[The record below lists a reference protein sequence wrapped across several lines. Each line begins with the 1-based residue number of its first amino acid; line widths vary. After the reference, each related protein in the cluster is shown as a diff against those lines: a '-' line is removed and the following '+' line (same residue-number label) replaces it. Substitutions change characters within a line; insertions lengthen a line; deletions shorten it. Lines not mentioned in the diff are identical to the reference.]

1 MQPRIPVAFV
11 PCRDYDGPALSP
23 AAGPEHSRALS
34 LAEAV
39 DEAFALA
46 GYTPAR
52 GERVLVKPNLLRA
65 DALSC
70 TSPQVAR
77 AVCQWLL
84 DRGAA
89 VSVGDSPGFGSAAGV
104 ARRIGLT
111 GALADLRAADGR
123 PIVPVPLD
131 KAVTRHIPGLG
142 PVKLSRRALEA
153 DSILSLPRLKA
164 HCQAGVTGAAKNLF
178 GCVCGTHKA
187 IIHMKHGDN
196 GPDNNDFCRYIAG
209 LTNLLPPQA
218 ALVDAVTC
226 MHVTGPSRGQP
237 YHLGLIAASTSCAAV
252 DTALY
257 GLLGLDPDY
266 PPLWRALRELNVPGA
281 FPQDIVLRGAPPE
294 SFDAAGFITPHP
306 LLAQSFRP
314 WRLCLSAFRRFWARL
329 SV

>member
-11 PCRDYDGPALSP
+11 PCPDYDAPAPSP
-23 AAGPEHSRALS
+23 AAGPERPCALS

-65 DALSC
+65 DALTC
-70 TSPQVAR
+70 TSPQVAK

-84 DRGAA
+84 DRGVA
-89 VSVGDSPGFGSAAGV
+89 VSIGDSSAFGGAAGV

-111 GALADLRAADGR
+111 EALAGLRSAGGR
-123 PIVPVPLD
+123 PLVPMSLD

-142 PVKLSRRALEA
+142 AVKLSRHALEA

-164 HCQAGVTGAAKNLF
+164 HSQAGVTGAAKNLF

-209 LTNLLPPQA
+209 LTTLLPPQA
-218 ALVDAVTC
+218 ALVDAITC

-237 YHLGLIAASTSCAAV
+237 YHLGLIAASASCAAV

-257 GLLGLDPDY
+257 GLLGLDPEY
-266 PPLWRALRELNVPGA
+266 PPLWRALRELKIPGA
-281 FPQDIVLRGAPPE
+281 FPQDIVMRGALPE
-294 SFDAAGFITPHP
+294 AFAAAGFITPFP
-306 LLAQSFRP
+306 LLGQSFRP
-314 WRLCLSAFRRFWARL
+314 WRFCLSAAKRFWARL
-329 SV
+329 KT

>member
-1 MQPRIPVAFV
+1 MPSRIPVAFV
-11 PCRDYDGPALSP
+11 PCQDYDDSAPSP
-23 AAGPEHSRALS
+23 AAGPRGSRALS

-39 DEAFALA
+39 DRAFGLT
-46 GYTPAR
+46 GYAPAP

-65 DALSC
+65 DPLSC

-111 GALADLRAADGR
+111 GALADLRSADGR
-123 PIVPVPLD
+123 PIVPLPLD
-131 KAVTRHIPGLG
+131 KAVTRQIPGLG
-142 PVKLSRRALEA
+142 PVKLSRHALEA

-196 GPDNNDFCRYIAG
+196 GPDSNDFFRYIAA
-209 LTNLLPPQA
+209 LADLLPPQA
-218 ALVDAVTC
+218 ALVDAITC
-226 MHVTGPSRGQP
+226 MHVTGPSRGRP
-237 YHLGLIAASTSCAAV
+237 YHLGLLAASTSCAAV
-252 DTALY
+252 DSALY
-257 GLLGLDPDY
+257 GLLGLDLDY
-266 PPLWRALRELNVPGA
+266 PPLWRALREMKIPGA
-281 FPQDIVLRGAPPE
+281 FPQDIVMRGALPE

-314 WRLCLSAFRRFWARL
+314 WRLCMSAVRRFWARL
-329 SV
+329 KI